1 MLHFLP
7 AEHSRTDT
15 QHFTG
20 VHVDELGKVI
30 GEDFA
35 VSLHQQPVP
44 GKPAKF
50 QLLAQAGQRGDATP
64 PGVHV
69 QFQQAFFHPPLATD
83 RVYHIDTVGAG
94 NGNGLGEMVVSIQR
108 EGVFCYLAVFPAV
121 DLSLVPL
128 VGKVDPAQPVCHDAT
143 MVFGAPSIF
152 RQGPVFHIL
161 TGAPVGEFNPCGIGG
176 IAHPEGVSHPPER
189 MGRPLVS
196 DGRRLKKIKCTGV
209 FAKQHLSDLPACRG
223 SGGGIHS
230 GLIRIGEVP
239 ELVQALG
246 AGHFWRAAA
255 QICHTAVFPFLRMAA
270 FPFSRCKVSC
280 QRVEEIIVL
289 ILEYVFLARHQLP
302 RVLLLG
308 MVAPF
313 SSLLFHQVTILPLLF
328 AVAFPSAAFFR
339 WNQDKQILVLLVQ
352 VIQRPA
358 ESGQLLSQRS
368 HAHFVG

>member
-20 VHVDELGKVI
+20 VPIDELSKVI

-50 QLLAQAGQRGDATP
+50 QPLAHSRQGGDAAP

-83 RVYHIDTVGAG
+83 CVDHGNAACAG
-94 NGNGLGEMVVSIQR
+94 NGNGLGEMVVSVQR

-121 DLSLVPL
+121 NLPLVPL

-161 TGAPVGEFNPCGIGG
+161 TGAPVGEFNPCGVGG
-176 IAHPEGVSHPPER
+176 IAHPEGMVSPAQGP
-189 MGRPLVS
+189 GRTVIS
-196 DGRRLKKIKCTGV
+196 NGGRLEPV
-209 FAKQHLSDLPACRG
+209 EG
-223 SGGGIHS
+223 S
-230 GLIRIGEVP
+230 RI
-239 ELVQALG
+239 L
-246 AGHFWRAAA
+246 A
-255 QICHTAVFPFLRMAA
+255 Q
-270 FPFSRCKVSC
+270 
-280 QRVEEIIVL
+280 
-289 ILEYVFLARHQLP
+289 
-302 RVLLLG
+302 
-308 MVAPF
+308 
-313 SSLLFHQVTILPLLF
+313 
-328 AVAFPSAAFFR
+328 
-339 WNQDKQILVLLVQ
+339 
-352 VIQRPA
+352 
-358 ESGQLLSQRS
+358 
-368 HAHFVG
+368 

>member
-20 VHVDELGKVI
+20 VPIDELSKVI

-50 QLLAQAGQRGDATP
+50 QPLAHSGQGGDAAP

-83 RVYHIDTVGAG
+83 CVDHGNAACAG
-94 NGNGLGEMVVSIQR
+94 NGNGLGEMVVSVQR

-121 DLSLVPL
+121 NLPLVPL

-161 TGAPVGEFNPCGIGG
+161 TGAPVGEFNPCGVGG
-176 IAHPEGVSHPPER
+176 IAHPEGMVSPAQGL
-189 MGRPLVS
+189 GRTIIS
-196 DGRRLKKIKCTGV
+196 NGGRFGPV
-209 FAKQHLSDLPACRG
+209 E
-223 SGGGIHS
+223 GGWI
-230 GLIRIGEVP
+230 L
-239 ELVQALG
+239 
-246 AGHFWRAAA
+246 A
-255 QICHTAVFPFLRMAA
+255 Q
-270 FPFSRCKVSC
+270 
-280 QRVEEIIVL
+280 
-289 ILEYVFLARHQLP
+289 
-302 RVLLLG
+302 
-308 MVAPF
+308 
-313 SSLLFHQVTILPLLF
+313 
-328 AVAFPSAAFFR
+328 
-339 WNQDKQILVLLVQ
+339 
-352 VIQRPA
+352 
-358 ESGQLLSQRS
+358 
-368 HAHFVG
+368 